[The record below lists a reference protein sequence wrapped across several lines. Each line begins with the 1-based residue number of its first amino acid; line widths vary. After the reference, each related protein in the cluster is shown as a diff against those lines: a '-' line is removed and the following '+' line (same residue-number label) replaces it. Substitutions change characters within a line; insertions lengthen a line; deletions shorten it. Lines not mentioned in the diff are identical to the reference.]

1 MGSKGV
7 EERRRNRPRSST
19 PLLLHSFTPPL
30 AMSLTTKC
38 LVTGGAGFI
47 GSNLA
52 EELIRRG
59 AKVTIIDNLSTG
71 SRENLAEIGGEFEF
85 IEADLNDN
93 GAVEKAVHGVDVIF
107 HQAALPSVPRSVDDP
122 TETHQACVNGTFNLL
137 LKARDAK
144 VRRVVYA
151 ASSSAYGDQE
161 VLPKVETMRPE
172 PLSPYA
178 AAKLMGEYY
187 CRVFYEVYGLETIS
201 LRYFNVFGPRQNPSS
216 AYSGVISR
224 FIDALMK
231 DETPVIY
238 GDGEQTRDF
247 TYIENVV
254 QANLSAS
261 ETTNGIGEVM
271 NVANGE
277 RVSLNELLSVL
288 KKITGRNEAE
298 PQYLEA
304 RKGDVK
310 HSQADNAR
318 AVECLGYERLVDLE
332 EGLRR
337 TIDWWK
343 MSRFAG

>member
-1 MGSKGV
+1 
-7 EERRRNRPRSST
+7 
-19 PLLLHSFTPPL
+19 
-30 AMSLTTKC
+30 MSLTTKC

-52 EELIRRG
+52 GELIRKG
-59 AKVTIIDNLSTG
+59 AKVTILDNLSTG
-71 SRENLAEIGGEFEF
+71 FRENLEEISGDFEF
-85 IEADLNDN
+85 IEADLNDDKAVSA
-93 GAVEKAVHGVDVIF
+93 AVEGAEVVF

-122 TETHQACVNGTFNLL
+122 VETHQACVNGTFNLL
-137 LKARDAK
+137 VKARDAG
-144 VRRVVYA
+144 VRRFVYA

-161 VLPKVETMRPE
+161 TLPKVETMRPD

-178 AAKLMGEYY
+178 AAKLTGEYY
-187 CRVFYEVYGLETIS
+187 CRVFNEVYGLETIA

-231 DETPVIY
+231 GQTPVIY

-247 TYIENVV
+247 TYIANVV
-254 QANLSAS
+254 DANIKAS
-261 ETTNGIGEVM
+261 QTDKGIGEVM

-277 RVSLNELLSVL
+277 RVSLNQLLEAL
-288 KKITGRNEAE
+288 KAITGRDDANAE
-298 PQYLEA
+298 YHEA

-310 HSQADNAR
+310 HSQADNSR
-318 AVECLGYERLVDLE
+318 AVECLGYDKLVGLE
-332 EGLRR
+332 EGLQK

-343 MSRFAG
+343 TSRFAG